1 MRFVIEGRLDGLN
14 EYTRANRSNRYQGN
28 SMKARNEKA
37 VLLAIREAR
46 LKPVQKYPV
55 ELQIAWYEPDRRRD
69 VDNIQFAVKFIQ
81 DALVEAGILE
91 KDSQKYV
98 SKLSHEVKVDRKNP
112 RIEVTIKEM
121 KEC

>member
-37 VLLAIREAR
+37 VLWAIREAR

-55 ELQIAWYEPDRRRD
+55 ELQIDWYEPDRRRD

>member
-37 VLLAIREAR
+37 VLWAIRAAR
-46 LKPVQKYPV
+46 LKPVEKYPV

-121 KEC
+121 REC